1 MNSPPTDNSALAFG
15 LCPLLAKATT
25 LLTGLTMGVAA
36 LSILFMTIISVSSCR
51 RYIPYSLRLPVI
63 LIISVTWV
71 TVLDLIMQALWFE
84 MRQVLGIY
92 ISLLALNSFVLLSLQ
107 QTGLTTSL
115 TLALK
120 VILGRGIV
128 ILGIVSLLGAL
139 RELLGQGALLTDA
152 RALLGRDFGHWSLVE
167 GGYTLLQFAPGAL
180 LGLGLLMALINRY
193 VADSSC
199 RTRLNSTIPPSICAE

>member
-1 MNSPPTDNSALAFG
+1 MKSLSASNSGLAYLG
-15 LCPLLAKATT
+15 VLGTCPLLAKATT
-25 LLTGLTMGVAA
+25 LLTGLAMGVAA
-36 LSILFMTIISVSSCR
+36 LCVLFMTIISVSSCR
-51 RYIPYSLRLPVI
+51 RYIPNRLRLPVI

-71 TVLDLIMQALWFE
+71 TVLDLTMQACWYE
-84 MRQVLGIY
+84 MRQALGIY

-128 ILGIVSLLGAL
+128 ILGIVTLLGAL
-139 RELLGQGALLTDA
+139 RELLGQGALLTDST
-152 RALLGRDFGHWSLVE
+152 ALLGREFGHWSLTE

-180 LGLGLLMALINRY
+180 LGLGLAMAAYKQIHLRHFEINE
-193 VADSSC
+193 D
-199 RTRLNSTIPPSICAE
+199 